1 MKREFYFPSKD
12 GETQIHAVEWVP
24 DGTIFAVLQIVHGM
38 AEHIERYGEFASY
51 LADRGI
57 YVTGHSHLGHG
68 KSVTELKKMGFF
80 HESDGN
86 DCVIGDIHE
95 LRKITQEK
103 YPGIP
108 YFMMGH
114 SMGSFLL
121 RQYLGDDKE
130 GLSGAIIMGTGD
142 QPDIALVGGKLVCK
156 VIAAV
161 KGWEYRSDL
170 VNSFAV
176 GGFEKKLG
184 NTWLSKNEENVKK
197 YDDDPLCGFVF
208 TLNAF
213 YHMFEGIAKVN
224 AQEKSG
230 NVPKEL
236 PLFFVAGSED
246 PVGASGKGVEAV
258 YQRYL
263 AKGAK
268 NAKIKLYDGDRHE
281 ILNELDKETVYED
294 LFAWIMDHLK

>member
-184 NTWLSKNEENVKK
+184 KTWLSKNEENVKK

-263 AKGAK
+263 AKGAR
-268 NAKIKLYDGDRHE
+268 NVKIKLYDGDRHE

>member
-184 NTWLSKNEENVKK
+184 KTWLSKNEENVKK

>member
-184 NTWLSKNEENVKK
+184 KTWLSKNEENVKK

-236 PLFFVAGSED
+236 PIFFVAGSED

-263 AKGAK
+263 AKGAR
-268 NAKIKLYDGDRHE
+268 NVKIKLYDGDRHE